1 MKEERLEEENER
13 VKRVLPVAPAI
24 EEGAVTVIVL
34 LWQRVT
40 LFSSFRFRLDGAFR
54 I

>member
-1 MKEERLEEENER
+1 MKEERLEEESER

-24 EEGAVTVIVL
+24 EEGAVIVFV
-34 LWQRVT
+34 RAVRYSV
-40 LFSSFRFRLDGAFR
+40 FG